1 MNDHLQLQV
10 SPFIHTEQIN
20 SIDLLRAGL
29 GLHSF
34 IPQSNPSNRD
44 AVDDAAAT
52 ATTKLDV
59 WAKVD
64 ADLQGQQKLLS

>member
-1 MNDHLQLQV
+1 MPD
-10 SPFIHTEQIN
+10 

-29 GLHSF
+29 CLHSF
-34 IPQSNPSNRD
+34 IPQSNPSNKD

-52 ATTKLDV
+52 VTTEPEL

-64 ADLQGQQKLLS
+64 GDLQVQKPEDYCLEVLNKISSE